1 MGHVKIIIDHETIEY
16 SGPFNTTDLFR
27 AIDYFLYERG
37 FDKKQDK
44 DFEQNTQEGK
54 FVEWQITPWK
64 KISDYV
70 RHMIKVRVLG
80 YNIIK
85 SDVFHD
91 GKKTK
96 TDSGKIIVV
105 IDAFIENDYLGLW
118 EDNPVLHFLRT
129 IYDYFVFK
137 AYTERFEQRLI
148 HDTNQLHDHIE
159 KFFNIYRNYKVI
171 SRQTP

>member
-1 MGHVKIIIDHETIEY
+1 MGHVKIIVDHETIEY
-16 SGPFNTTDLFR
+16 SGPFNATDLFR

-44 DFEQNTQEGK
+44 DFEQNTPEGK

-64 KISDYV
+64 RISDYA
-70 RHMIKVRVLG
+70 RHMIKIRVLG
-80 YNIIK
+80 YNIVK

-96 TDSGKIIVV
+96 TDSGKVIVV
-105 IDAFIENDYLGLW
+105 IDAFIENDYLSLW
-118 EDNPVLHFLRT
+118 EGNPVLHFLRT

-171 SRQTP
+171 SRKTP